1 MNFLLLVIVNSAP
14 LFFESGYLIYFA
26 DSGVFVLKDYVKIKK
41 ESTELYADSLVYF
54 RERKL
59 MKAFGNAVLI
69 FGSDTLVGDS
79 IYYYTESRNGFA
91 FLGKFREERGI
102 FRGNILNKDSTDT
115 IYVAGGTFTTCEH
128 ETPHYRFRTFQSKII
143 LKDMAIVKPVLLEVH
158 DLPVIMLPFWMFP
171 LSKERK
177 SGFLVPRFGINS
189 SDGKYIRNLSYYFVI
204 NHYSDLTLAL
214 DMFEKRGLRG
224 SLDFEFY
231 RYRFGKINASYSLAQ
246 EWSPLWRKRWTLSG
260 NLELGPFYGFRIT
273 GVGQY
278 YSDNEILNDYSDIK
292 ENWLKREVSSYLGFS
307 RSFGRLV
314 ISGGVD
320 DRLDLS
326 NNFRTSRVPYFQIG
340 LPQLRVKDFG
350 VSSNLSFLRQYF
362 KRGIVDTVRW
372 GTRFNA
378 STGYSL
384 RMFKYIRFNF
394 SINGSL
400 GLIDYDTAGKPLPL
414 VKNFN
419 GSATFGTVLYGRTIF
434 GINNAYL
441 THTFQP
447 SVNLS
452 FQPKLSNPVTD
463 YYFTSLGPQR
473 FLSMGISFMNNF
485 GVMLKERNIDF
496 ISVGFSSY
504 TNLLDTLQKSK
515 FNTWNI
521 SSSSLGQLP
530 ISIRLN
536 AVFYFD
542 SLKIKNPTVNLS
554 YRLTLPMPRVNFEDS
569 LPRNTFSIFVNY
581 SLSKYYFVSQTLSFN
596 GNFNLGKSFRIN
608 FGGSYDFS
616 RKEIIS
622 KTLSIS
628 KDLHCWEASFSYSG
642 FGTRWDYNFRV
653 WIKKLPDVKVEK
665 SIFDLFLP

>member
-1 MNFLLLVIVNSAP
+1 
-14 LFFESGYLIYFA
+14 
-26 DSGVFVLKDYVKIKK
+26 
-41 ESTELYADSLVYF
+41 
-54 RERKL
+54 
-59 MKAFGNAVLI
+59 
-69 FGSDTLVGDS
+69 
-79 IYYYTESRNGFA
+79 
-91 FLGKFREERGI
+91 
-102 FRGNILNKDSTDT
+102 
-115 IYVAGGTFTTCEH
+115 
-128 ETPHYRFRTFQSKII
+128 
-143 LKDMAIVKPVLLEVH
+143 
-158 DLPVIMLPFWMFP
+158 
-171 LSKERK
+171 
-177 SGFLVPRFGINS
+177 
-189 SDGKYIRNLSYYFVI
+189 
-204 NHYSDLTLAL
+204 
-214 DMFEKRGLRG
+214 
-224 SLDFEFY
+224 
-231 RYRFGKINASYSLAQ
+231 
-246 EWSPLWRKRWTLSG
+246 
-260 NLELGPFYGFRIT
+260 
-273 GVGQY
+273 
-278 YSDNEILNDYSDIK
+278 
-292 ENWLKREVSSYLGFS
+292 
-307 RSFGRLV
+307 
-314 ISGGVD
+314 
-320 DRLDLS
+320 
-326 NNFRTSRVPYFQIG
+326 
-340 LPQLRVKDFG
+340 
-350 VSSNLSFLRQYF
+350 
-362 KRGIVDTVRW
+362 
-372 GTRFNA
+372 
-378 STGYSL
+378 STGNSL
-384 RMFKYIRFNF
+384 RMFQYIRFNF
-394 SINGSL
+394 SINGSF
-400 GLIDYDTAGKPLPL
+400 GMIDYDTAGKPLPL

-419 GSATFGTVLYGRTIF
+419 GSASFGTVLYGRTIF

-441 THTFQP
+441 THTLQP

-463 YYFTSLGPQR
+463 YYFASPGPQR

-521 SSSSLGQLP
+521 SASSLGQLP